1 MTLVQIVF
9 VHLKIFF
16 LLELYVYFKILGAS
30 SDFDNAT
37 KIAKRMVT
45 KFGMSEKVI
54 ANFNLPSCITWWCE
68 ECSVSERGFYYKL
81 IDFPVSF
88 QMDLTKLTL

>member
-1 MTLVQIVF
+1 MALVQIVLAD
-9 VHLKIFF
+9 LKIFF
-16 LLELYVYFKILGAS
+16 KNWVLCIFLNLGAS

-54 ANFNLPSCITWWCE
+54 AT
-68 ECSVSERGFYYKL
+68 
-81 IDFPVSF
+81 
-88 QMDLTKLTL
+88 